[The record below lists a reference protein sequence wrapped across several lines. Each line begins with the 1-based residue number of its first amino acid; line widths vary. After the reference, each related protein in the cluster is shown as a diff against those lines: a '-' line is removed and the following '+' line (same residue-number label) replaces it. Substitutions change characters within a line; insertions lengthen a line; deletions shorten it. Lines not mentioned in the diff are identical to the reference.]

1 MKRYNGYRD
10 EHGNTRVT
18 WVNLKREEK
27 LLPERPDLGSDF
39 IAVGGF
45 EWGYRGA
52 GPFRLSVALIAH
64 VLGDAFAEGYYQHFT
79 DFVVCRLPPAGW
91 TLTEF
96 EIRDK
101 VLEIAKWA
109 KANAG

>member
-10 EHGNTRVT
+10 EHGKTRVT

-27 LLPERPDLGSDF
+27 PLPERLDLTERPPVSL
-39 IAVGGF
+39 
-45 EWGYRGA
+45 EWGYIGA
-52 GPFRLSVALIAH
+52 GPHRLSIALVAH

-91 TLTEF
+91 TLSEF